1 MNVSSCT
8 EKSREKKIENQND
21 CAVLQWK
28 YCAFYQKYCPVLQR
42 SKISSIYW
50 AAFGNICEIPF
61 NKCVRGHRPI
71 ISAAIK
77 MWKIRWKHFF
87 LNLVEETGW
96 RIWRQHQLLDLRKSF
111 RTACTFNEGGT
122 LSKMTS
128 SLSGTTHLCLNI
140 CKQNSVPRT
149 LHWIHVQFGHSN
161 EWTLLV
167 LTLF

>member
-1 MNVSSCT
+1 MTARFYN
-8 EKSREKKIENQND
+8 ENTARFTRNTAPFYND
-21 CAVLQWK
+21 PRFLP
-28 YCAFYQKYCPVLQR
+28 FIGLLLEN
-42 SKISSIYW
+42 
-50 AAFGNICEIPF
+50 GDICEIPF